1 VTAVGNATLTVT
13 GTGANITGTL
23 NTGTGNANVGNIGA
37 TTGVFTNIS
46 GTLTTA
52 AQPNVT
58 SVASPGVGFVVG
70 GTANGGAYFGP
81 GALTLNAQ
89 TGAAEGAQLTLAWP
103 GSNNLSGQGN
113 STWNLDVGV
122 ANTFRIFWQNATGV
136 TGNPLTLYTNT
147 LSAFGG
153 PVTISDN
160 STSDALRINQLGAGN
175 AIVVEDSTNP
185 DSTPF
190 IVDAAGDVLIGAG
203 AQPTSPVAGKLQLVG
218 GSFATYN
225 YGTSNLTWNWSGLK
239 SRNATVDGQTI
250 LLDGD
255 NMLTISAYGSDGNR
269 FALGAQFIAEVD
281 GTPTANGN
289 SMPGAWNIRTTGSG
303 NTQPTSRMYIDS
315 TGNVGVGTI
324 TPANRLDVVGA
335 GNFTGNVTAPFF
347 IGNGSA
353 LTGITASGGTSI
365 INGTSNVV
373 VAASGNVTVG
383 VSGTNNV
390 LLANSAGVNVAGTL
404 NATGNANVGNLGTSG
419 NITAGYFFGNGSQ
432 LTGISGGGGSSISN
446 GTSNV
451 SIASANGN
459 VNTSVGGTANV
470 LQVTSSSVIV
480 NGANGIIFPDS
491 SQQTTAM
498 ITGKVLA
505 ISLGMAMP

>member
-1 VTAVGNATLTVT
+1 
-13 GTGANITGTL
+13 
-23 NTGTGNANVGNIGA
+23 
-37 TTGVFTNIS
+37 
-46 GTLTTA
+46 
-52 AQPNVT
+52 
-58 SVASPGVGFVVG
+58 
-70 GTANGGAYFGP
+70 
-81 GALTLNAQ
+81 
-89 TGAAEGAQLTLAWP
+89 
-103 GSNNLSGQGN
+103 
-113 STWNLDVGV
+113 
-122 ANTFRIFWQNATGV
+122 
-136 TGNPLTLYTNT
+136 
-147 LSAFGG
+147 
-153 PVTISDN
+153 
-160 STSDALRINQLGAGN
+160 
-175 AIVVEDSTNP
+175 VEDSANP
-185 DSTPF
+185 DATPF

-281 GTPTANGN
+281 GTPTANAN

-303 NTQPTSRMYIDS
+303 NTAPTSRMYIDS

-335 GNFTGNVTAPFF
+335 GNFTGNVSASFF

-390 LLANSAGVNVAGTL
+390 LLANSAGVNIAGYA
-404 NATGNANVGNLGTSG
+404 NIVGNANINLAAGRAVTIAATAPPTVDMLVITNTGQNVATAGVSAMQVNYIGGTGAIEASAIRSDMTPGTTSG
-419 NITAGYFFGNGSQ
+419 STWNAFRVAATTAAETGVTFNGIKFDDKTAGTGNSRALYVG
-432 LTGISGGGGSSISN
+432 TGYDDILNYN
-446 GTSNV
+446 GTSV
-451 SIASANGN
+451 IYGNGTIN
-459 VNTSVGGTANV
+459 SNQISGLPT
-470 LQVTSSSVIV
+470 
-480 NGANGIIFPDS
+480 
-491 SQQTTAM
+491 
-498 ITGKVLA
+498 TGKVVA